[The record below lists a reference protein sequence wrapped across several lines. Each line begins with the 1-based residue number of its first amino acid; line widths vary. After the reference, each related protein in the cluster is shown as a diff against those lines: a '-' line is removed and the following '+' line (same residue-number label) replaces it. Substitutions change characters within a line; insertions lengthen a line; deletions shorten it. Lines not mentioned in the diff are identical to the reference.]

1 MTRFNHKGHKGTP
14 GKAKHIA
21 EFKGYQKPAKNEV
34 KRPS

>member
-21 EFKGYQKPAKNEV
+21 EFKGLSEASEK
-34 KRPS
+34 